1 MVTLITNRN
10 QTHVDRLKKLLAKG
24 WENLSNSEK
33 TEYRG
38 IAAYGAYNYTDL
50 NRVESAVAELA
61 GMLGLSLTTKTD
73 WKVADIPTKGE
84 MERYLSNVIT
94 VYNACPNPIDQHP
107 PLPTSMEKL
116 SYVWANS
123 IEETL
128 QIVYDTLNSATS
140 DTTSELGVAVL
151 GKMVL
156 GE

>member
-1 MVTLITNRN
+1 MVTLITNRTQN
-10 QTHVDRLKKLLAKG
+10 HVDRLKKLLAKG

-61 GMLGLSLTTKTD
+61 GMLGLSLTTKTN
-73 WKVADIPTKGE
+73 WTVADIPTKGE

-107 PLPTSMEKL
+107 PLPTSMTKL
-116 SYVWANS
+116 SYVWANN

-128 QIVYDTLNSATS
+128 QIVYDTLGV
-140 DTTSELGVAVL
+140 TSELGVAVL
-151 GKMVL
+151 GRMVL